1 MAVGVMVIAFLWLF
15 NGTLLLGSFFSP
27 VPSFLAGAAGGA
39 GLGAAC
45 MSLTPPLALLDEE
58 EATGPEYAG
67 VGV

>member
-1 MAVGVMVIAFLWLF
+1 MVIAFLWLF
-15 NGTLLLGSFFSP
+15 KGTLLLGSFFSP
-27 VPSFLAGAAGGA
+27 VASLLA
-39 GLGAAC
+39 GAAC